1 VQSSFADAMQLVLR
15 LEIGLLVLTF
25 LATFLLPMKP
35 LPEGEG
41 AH

>member
-1 VQSSFADAMQLVLR
+1 MQLVLR

-35 LPEGEG
+35 LPDG
-41 AH
+41 AEH